1 MLERIASALA
11 GTHVVSADYT
21 PSLLT
26 VAGTLIAAG
35 FTSVIAQY
43 FFAPTLEARKQ
54 RILDRSKVACETA
67 DVLRAM
73 YFQLEVLQMKRFQ
86 LKDMFGFERQELK
99 LQELSAKFDA
109 ALSLSN
115 AGLKEKYTTLA
126 LKAQFAAE
134 LFNML
139 NRPESKDF
147 EPLMKLLHHTMTA
160 LDPANLPWVR
170 AYHCWRGKRLYAAME
185 LPSEATQDA

>member
-1 MLERIASALA
+1 MLEPVAFVMAEA
-11 GTHVVSADYT
+11 AAAPVDYT
-21 PSLLT
+21 PTLLT
-26 VAGTLIAAG
+26 VSGTLLAAG
-35 FTSVIAQY
+35 FSSVIAQY

-73 YFQLEVLQMKRFQ
+73 YFQLEVLEMKRFQ

-99 LQELSAKFDA
+99 LQELSAEFDA
-109 ALSLSN
+109 ALSLAN

-126 LKAQFAAE
+126 MQAQFTAE

-139 NRPESKDF
+139 NRPASKDF
-147 EPLMKLLHHTMTA
+147 EPLMKLLHHTMNA

-170 AYHCWRGKRLYAAME
+170 ANHCWRGKRVYAAME

>member
-1 MLERIASALA
+1 MLDPVLFVMPEAPA
-11 GTHVVSADYT
+11 VPVDYT
-21 PSLLT
+21 PTLLT
-26 VAGTLIAAG
+26 VSGTLLAAG
-35 FTSVIAQY
+35 FTTVIAQY

-54 RILDRSKVACETA
+54 RILDRSKVASETV
-67 DVLRAM
+67 DLLQAM

-99 LQELSAKFDA
+99 LQELSSEFDA
-109 ALSLSN
+109 ALSLAN

-126 LKAQFAAE
+126 MQAQFSAE

-139 NRPESKDF
+139 NRPASKDF
-147 EPLMKLLHHTMTA
+147 APLMKLIRHTMNA

-170 AYHCWRGKRLYAAME
+170 ANHCWRGKRQYGAME
-185 LPSEATQDA
+185 PPSEATQDA